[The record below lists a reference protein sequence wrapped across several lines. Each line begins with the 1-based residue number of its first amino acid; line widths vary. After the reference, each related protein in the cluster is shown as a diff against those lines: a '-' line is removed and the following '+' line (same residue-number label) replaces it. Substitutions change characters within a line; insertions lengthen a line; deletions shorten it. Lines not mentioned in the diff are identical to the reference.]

1 MGLTVVTA
9 SGMAVPV
16 HVNRVREVAAAADDP
31 SMRLHVD
38 GGEGIVE
45 GEMLDWLRTR
55 LLPLVVLD
63 GVEGEGVIA
72 HIAGERDVSNITVGK
87 RIVNEGIESGHGQ
100 VESLGCYKKLDARVV
115 RVSNTAKKGRVN
127 WNSGKVQ
134 EANKRRTWQTG

>member
-1 MGLTVVTA
+1 
-9 SGMAVPV
+9 MAIPV
-16 HVNRVREVAAAADDP
+16 HVNRVLCVAAAADDP

-38 GGEGIVE
+38 GGEGIVV
-45 GEMLDWLRTR
+45 GEILHSELTR

-63 GVEGEGVIA
+63 DNEGVLF
-72 HIAGERDVSNITVGK
+72 HIAGEGDVFNITVGIS
-87 RIVNEGIESGHGQ
+87 RIVKEGIESGHGQ

-134 EANKRRTWQTG
+134 EPDERRTRQIR